1 VNDDALAAQLEGTR
15 GALRLAFREIEERDL
30 RITELEVAI
39 HRALALHAAG
49 CDEAFEVLRRVLEE
63 PNQ

>member
-1 VNDDALAAQLEGTR
+1 VSDALADQLEGTR
-15 GALRLAFREIEERDL
+15 EALRRAFRDLVDRDL
-30 RITELEVAI
+30 RIAELEVAI

-49 CDEAFEVLRRVLEE
+49 YGDAFEVLRRVLEE